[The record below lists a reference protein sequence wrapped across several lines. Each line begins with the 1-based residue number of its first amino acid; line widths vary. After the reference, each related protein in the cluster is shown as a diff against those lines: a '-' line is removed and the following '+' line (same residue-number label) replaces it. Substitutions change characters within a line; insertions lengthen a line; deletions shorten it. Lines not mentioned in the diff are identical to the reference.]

1 MAVKLSRLVS
11 NNPWWKSEE
20 WENTDPDL
28 RKVDHFLE
36 RKSINI
42 PEGKLTVLRGIRRSG
57 KTVYLKRMVS
67 ELLKE
72 GVNRQNIV
80 YISCDRFNRSE
91 VSNIIMDILVKRGGG
106 YLLLDEVTNL
116 ADWNLVLKEIM
127 EQGEFTVVATGSN
140 PVEIKNMTERLPG
153 RGIEGNEYYFNPLSF
168 REFVR
173 ALIKLEDRINDK
185 FLLKAIKPLRKVETR
200 FTPLAPNVEELFP
213 YYEEIERLFYVYIL
227 TGGFPNAIQ
236 DYLKSGR
243 VSEETYEML
252 LRMLLGT
259 LSKEKK
265 SEETARRI
273 MQEIS
278 AIGTGRTDYISIARD
293 TGMHHNTVHN
303 YLELLEKSRIT
314 YTLYAWDIEKKMH
327 ALKKQKKIVF
337 QSPII
342 PVSIPLHEWGGKWE
356 DVQEYVDKHIEG
368 LVEDVVAS
376 HLIWTEERPV
386 VREQHSFAGF
396 FYDRHECDFVFLKN
410 GEFHGFESHY
420 GKLKKAKYPF
430 KMTYLTKDIMDEGV
444 IPASLFLYGLEKS
457 NGSI

>member
-11 NNPWWKSEE
+11 NNPWWKSED

-28 RKVDHFLE
+28 KKVDNFLE
-36 RKSINI
+36 RKTINI

-67 ELLKE
+67 ELLKK

-127 EQGEFTVVATGSN
+127 EQGEFTIVATGSN

-173 ALIKLEDRINDK
+173 ALIKLEDRINDE

-200 FTPLAPNVEELFP
+200 FTPLAPNVDELFP
-213 YYEEIERLFYVYIL
+213 YYEEVERLFYVYIL

-368 LVEDVVAS
+368 LVEDVIAS

-396 FYDRHECDFVFLKN
+396 FYERHECDFVFLKN

-430 KMTYLTKDIMDEGV
+430 KTTYLTKDIMDEGV
-444 IPASLFLYGLEKS
+444 MPASLFLYGLEK
-457 NGSI
+457 GAGCL